1 MSDLLRNNIQ
11 KSTYFKELTELRT
24 FEEVVQEIME
34 HVKYTDP
41 WVVGANGVPSSFF
54 TCLYKL
60 MLLRLTE
67 KQVHWLIRPDVLYQG
82 QHQMNSR
89 NDPFVRAAGFLF
101 IRFLSPPEQLWQR
114 LYLFLMEEQV
124 STQFTYSADGRQ
136 ITVGEFVRQ
145 LLADKNY
152 LGTVLPRI
160 PVLSNRDI

>member
-24 FEEVVQEIME
+24 FEEVVQEIIE

-82 QHQMNSR
+82 
-89 NDPFVRAAGFLF
+89 
-101 IRFLSPPEQLWQR
+101 
-114 LYLFLMEEQV
+114 
-124 STQFTYSADGRQ
+124 
-136 ITVGEFVRQ
+136 
-145 LLADKNY
+145 
-152 LGTVLPRI
+152 
-160 PVLSNRDI
+160 